1 MGFFYDR
8 YFDWNAPFPENFPA
22 DAVRTALMGFLASY
36 DPQDDAIAWF
46 DKVKALAESMGFTA
60 NMKLYKQDPTAW
72 PGSVADV
79 STFLQHCPHRQDQF
93 PRPLY
98 GHAAPGP

>member
-1 MGFFYDR
+1 
-8 YFDWNAPFPENFPA
+8 
-22 DAVRTALMGFLASY
+22 MGFLASY
-36 DPQDDAIAWF
+36 DTQDDAIAWF

-79 STFLQHCPHRQDQF
+79 STFLRIALTGKTNSPD
-93 PRPLY
+93 LY
-98 GHAAPGP
+98 TVMQLLGPDRSKARLQAAINRL